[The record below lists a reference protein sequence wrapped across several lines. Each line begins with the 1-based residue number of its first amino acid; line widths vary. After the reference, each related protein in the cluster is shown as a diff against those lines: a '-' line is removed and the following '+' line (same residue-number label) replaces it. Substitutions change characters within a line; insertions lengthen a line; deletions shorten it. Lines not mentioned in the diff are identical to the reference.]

1 MKRCS
6 TSLVIREL
14 KITAT
19 IKTTAI
25 RVANKQTNHA
35 DNTGAGENVRGTET
49 LIPVVAFTVIHKFTP
64 HRHNGY
70 K

>member
-19 IKTTAI
+19 IKTTVI

-35 DNTGAGENVRGTET
+35 DNTRTGENVRGTET
-49 LIPVVAFTVIHKFTP
+49 LIPVVTFTVIHNIYTT
-64 HRHNGY
+64 
-70 K
+70 